1 MAKEPS
7 FQTKRNIKNKDKAV
21 TVLHTK
27 YCGIKMGLS
36 LCSKP
41 LIIVAKMSKQNV
53 RMRKESTQSLTLPL
67 ERTNRHCTIV
77 VFDQSH
83 E

>member
-1 MAKEPS
+1 MMAKEPS
-7 FQTKRNIKNKDKAV
+7 FQTKKTLKTRIKLLN
-21 TVLHTK
+21 TK

-53 RMRKESTQSLTLPL
+53 RMRKESTQSLTFPL

-77 VFDQSH
+77 VFDQHH